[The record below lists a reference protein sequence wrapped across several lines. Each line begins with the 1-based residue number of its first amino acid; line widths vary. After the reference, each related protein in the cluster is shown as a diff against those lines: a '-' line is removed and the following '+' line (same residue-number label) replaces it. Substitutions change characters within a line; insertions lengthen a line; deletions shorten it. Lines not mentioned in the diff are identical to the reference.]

1 MVRQSAEVETHASTP
16 KRSYL
21 RYAAGVA
28 VLAVAIPIGLWWQS
42 SSAPT
47 GSGAVVPVRSIAV
60 LPLQNLSRDPEQEFF
75 SDGMTEALITS
86 LAQLNSIDVISRT
99 SVMRFKG
106 TTKSVPEIGREL
118 GVDAIVEGSVQR
130 AGGRVRIS
138 AQLVRAT
145 TATNL
150 WARDFDRD
158 ATDVLGLQADV
169 ARAIAQ
175 EIRLEAFDQRVGFVR
190 WANVD
195 PAFDGVRSD
204 PRFEALVS
212 RLHLPQTSGLAR
224 P

>member
-1 MVRQSAEVETHASTP
+1 
-16 KRSYL
+16 
-21 RYAAGVA
+21 
-28 VLAVAIPIGLWWQS
+28 
-42 SSAPT
+42 
-47 GSGAVVPVRSIAV
+47 
-60 LPLQNLSRDPEQEFF
+60 
-75 SDGMTEALITS
+75 MTEALITS

-169 ARAIAQ
+169 ARDRA
-175 EIRLEAFDQRVGFVR
+175 RDQTR
-190 WANVD
+190 AH
-195 PAFDGVRSD
+195 A
-204 PRFEALVS
+204 
-212 RLHLPQTSGLAR
+212 
-224 P
+224 